1 VTVIDLAKKR
11 QPVTYTLV
19 ITHHWDG
26 TFEFTVLD
34 VADDERS
41 QESVGYAL
49 KKAAEAWGNIR
60 ERGAPQREWQGLT
73 YKERNDCLVEADPC
87 EALLDHEAHELMR
100 TVEAKLQEKNT

>member
-1 VTVIDLAKKR
+1 MTVIDLAKKR

-49 KKAAEAWGNIR
+49 KKAAEAWANIR
-60 ERGAPQREWQGLT
+60 ERGAP
-73 YKERNDCLVEADPC
+73 
-87 EALLDHEAHELMR
+87 
-100 TVEAKLQEKNT
+100 